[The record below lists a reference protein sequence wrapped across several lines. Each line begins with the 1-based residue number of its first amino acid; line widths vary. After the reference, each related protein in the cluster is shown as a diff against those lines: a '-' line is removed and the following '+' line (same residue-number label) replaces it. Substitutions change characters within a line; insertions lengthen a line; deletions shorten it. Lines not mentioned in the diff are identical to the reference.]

1 MARTRPTLA
10 LCMLLSG
17 APLLAAG
24 SAVAEPAGTPER
36 SAAAAPAEATPAPP
50 GTPRT
55 GTTSP
60 SNSGL
65 GVQRDMAVPATP
77 IPMNLPDDAKQSEVR
92 GETGIGVAG
101 LILGALVV
109 VAIVVG
115 GLFLVSRRNW
125 STQH

>member
-17 APLLAAG
+17 APLLAVG
-24 SAVAEPAGTPER
+24 SAVAEPAGTPEP
-36 SAAAAPAEATPAPP
+36 AAAAPAVPADM
-50 GTPRT
+50 GRT
-55 GTTSP
+55 GSP
-60 SNSGL
+60 SNSNL

-77 IPMNLPDDAKQSEVR
+77 MPMNLPDDAKQSEVR

-101 LILGALVV
+101 LVLGALVV